1 MKRVD
6 NVIYADFRKCRDALR
21 DGPDSA
27 WTLVTM
33 AVACVLGLGVW
44 SLLIFGLADLMK
56 VM

>member
-1 MKRVD
+1 MTRED

-21 DGPDSA
+21 DGPDSP
-27 WTLVTM
+27 WTLVAM

-44 SLLIFGLADLMK
+44 SLLIFGLTDLMK

>member
-1 MKRVD
+1 MKSTG

-21 DGPDSA
+21 DGPDSP
-27 WTLVTM
+27 WTLVAM

-44 SLLIFGLADLMK
+44 SLLIFGLADYLK